1 MARSLFMILLVL
13 SISGTAWAGP
23 LRFAVALL
31 WEQQG
36 ETRALS
42 GWLGLELPI
51 ERLAQPRAAPRAIAE
66 RPPEPKREGGEAEP
80 APETAE
86 PAPRAQRA
94 IEPALPLL
102 RVAPGF
108 AREIV
113 REALRLQGDAKARER
128 LDGLSGR
135 ARVSAILPELTL
147 RAARSTDQ
155 SLRVAP
161 AGVDR
166 YDLTQTGG
174 ADLLFEARA
183 TWELD
188 RLVFADEELRV
199 EQLRHAREAAAE
211 RLVLLVL
218 KHLFAWQ
225 RARAALLAPDLD
237 PERAWSLEI
246 DAFEAEAALDVL
258 TDGYFGRRLGE
269 RLKVAGHSHKKE

>member
-1 MARSLFMILLVL
+1 MARSLFIIPLVL
-13 SISGTAWAGP
+13 SFTGTAWAGP

-42 GWLGLELPI
+42 GWLGLELPLD
-51 ERLAQPRAAPRAIAE
+51 RLARPRAAPGAVAE
-66 RPPEPKREGGEAEP
+66 PLPDPRREPEPASET
-80 APETAE
+80 PEL
-86 PAPRAQRA
+86 APRAGKT
-94 IEPALPLL
+94 IEPVSPLL

-113 REALRLQGDAKARER
+113 REALRRQGDARARER

-211 RLVLLVL
+211 RVVHLVL

-225 RARAALLAPDLD
+225 RARAALRAADLD
-237 PERAWSLEI
+237 PERVWSLEI

-258 TDGYFGRRLGE
+258 TDGYFGRRVAE
-269 RLKVAGHSHKKE
+269 RAKVAGHSHEK

>member
-1 MARSLFMILLVL
+1 MARPLFIISLVL
-13 SISGTAWAGP
+13 SFTGTAWAGP
-23 LRFAVALL
+23 LRFAAAFL
-31 WEQQG
+31 WERQG
-36 ETRALS
+36 ETRAVS
-42 GWLGLELPI
+42 GWLGLELPLD
-51 ERLAQPRAAPRAIAE
+51 RLAQPRAARSAIAE
-66 RPPEPKREGGEAEP
+66 SPPGSKREIEPEAEASAP
-80 APETAE
+80 AERKAL
-86 PAPRAQRA
+86 A
-94 IEPALPLL
+94 PALPRL
-102 RVAPGF
+102 RLAPGF

-183 TWELD
+183 TWTLD

-225 RARAALLAPDLD
+225 RARAALLAPDLE
-237 PERAWSLEI
+237 PERAWSLET

-258 TDGYFGRRLGE
+258 TDGYFGRRLAD
-269 RLKVAGHSHKKE
+269 RAKVAGHSHEKE